1 MKNTEETKYKWNLKD
16 IFESEEEFSKEKNEI
31 ISILEK
37 IKTYQGKLCDTSENL
52 YSCYKLDEQALEKFE
67 KVYAYGMLK
76 YHLDMSNQEGI
87 KLFKEVEGLGTEFS
101 VATAF
106 ITPEITYADENK
118 IREYLKNDSR
128 LEKYSRDIKEILNKK
143 KHILSKEEENLL
155 AELSESISA
164 PENTFDMLTNVE
176 FKFGNLIDENGKEVE
191 LTDSNYTLYLKS
203 KNQEVRKQAF
213 NLMYKKYN
221 EFINTITE
229 MYIANVKAKA
239 KIAKLRKYNS
249 SLEKAVDNDDAS
261 IKVYNSLIE
270 AIDENISS
278 NYKFLKLKKK
288 MLNLTEM
295 HMYDLYVNPCEL
307 DKDEITFEQ
316 AKEEVLNALQVLGS
330 EYTNK
335 LKEAFENNWID
346 VYAKPNKRGGAYS
359 MGVYGVHPF
368 VLTNFVN
375 SKRDV
380 STIAH
385 ELGHSM
391 HSYYS
396 NSNQSVIDA
405 NYTIM
410 VAEVASTVNEIL
422 LADYQI
428 KNEKDKN
435 KKAELLY
442 ELIEMIRATF
452 FRQAMFAEFE
462 KIVHEKIENNEMLSA
477 EDLNDIYYKLNE
489 KYFGNSIEIDEQIK
503 YEWARIPHFYSDFYV
518 YKYATGV
525 SAAIAIATKILDNE
539 KGFVDKY
546 IDMLK
551 QGCRKK
557 SIELLKM
564 VDVDLENKETYKY
577 TIDFYNKKITELE
590 ELL

>member
-1 MKNTEETKYKWNLKD
+1 MENEEQKFNWNLQD
-16 IFESEEEFSKEKNEI
+16 IFKSIEEFNKEKKEI
-31 ISILEK
+31 ENILKNIE
-37 IKTYQGKLCDTSENL
+37 TYQGKLCDTSDNL
-52 YSCYKLDEQALEKFE
+52 YNCYKLYEQALEKFE

-87 KLFKEVEGLGTEFS
+87 KIFKDVENLGTEFS
-101 VATAF
+101 VATSF
-106 ITPEITYADENK
+106 ITPEITYTDEEK
-118 IREYLKNDSR
+118 IKDYIKNDER
-128 LEKYSRDIKEILNKK
+128 LIKYSRDIKEILEKK
-143 KHILSKEEENLL
+143 KHVLSEKEENLL
-155 AELSESISA
+155 SSLSEIISA

-176 FKFGNLIDENGKEVE
+176 FKFGNLIDENEKEVE

-203 KNQEVRKQAF
+203 QNQNVRKQAF
-213 NLMYKKYN
+213 DLMYKKYS

-229 MYIANVKAKA
+229 MYIANVKVKA
-239 KIAKLRKYNS
+239 KTAKLRKYNS
-249 SLEKAVDNDDAS
+249 SLEKAVENDDAS

-270 AIDENISS
+270 AIDENISA
-278 NYKFLKLKKK
+278 NYEFLKLKKQ
-288 MLNLTEM
+288 MLNLKELQ
-295 HMYDLYVNPCEL
+295 MYDLYVNPFKQS
-307 DKDEITFEQ
+307 KDEVSFDE
-316 AKEEVLNALQVLGS
+316 AKKEVLNALQVLGE

-346 VYAKPNKRGGAYS
+346 VYAKPNKKGGAYS
-359 MGVYGVHPF
+359 MGVYGVHPY
-368 VLTNFVN
+368 VLMNFVN

-396 NSNQSVIDA
+396 NGNQSVIDA

-422 LADYQI
+422 LSDYQI
-428 KNEKDKN
+428 NHESNNK

-442 ELIEMIRATF
+442 ELIEMIRATL

-462 KIVHEKIENNEMLSA
+462 KIVHEKIEDEIMLSSD
-477 EDLNDIYYKLNE
+477 DLNNIYYKLNQ
-489 KYFGNSIEIDEQIK
+489 KYFGEDVKINEQIK

-525 SAAIAIATKILDNE
+525 SAAIAIATKILNKE
-539 KGFVDKY
+539 PGFVEKY
-546 IDMLK
+546 IEMLK
-551 QGCRKK
+551 QGCSKK

-564 VDVDLENKETYKY
+564 VDVDLESKDTYKH
-577 TIDFYNKKITELE
+577 TVEFYNEKINELKN
-590 ELL
+590 LL